1 MEQYIKFFEKNY
13 KGDNIEWVL
22 LNLRQL
28 GASQMETAM
37 ILCKQ
42 LKIRVGE
49 ADKIVNNSAAW
60 KDRRELN
67 NKFRSEFGDFMD
79 SITQEPQ

>member
-1 MEQYIKFFEKNY
+1 MEQYTEFFKKNY
-13 KGDNIEWVL
+13 SGDNIEWIL
-22 LNLRQL
+22 SNLRQL

-49 ADKIVNNSAAW
+49 ADKIVNNSEAW
-60 KDRRELN
+60 KDRKDSN
-67 NKFRSEFGDFMD
+67 NKLRSEFEGFMD
-79 SITQEPQ
+79 SITQETQ